1 MAQAIGWGALPIGV
15 SLRGLQGEIDKKLRK
30 PLEKASR
37 EAGEA
42 ASKNLTK
49 AAKQAADAVEHAKQR
64 EKKAIESVAKA
75 EDKLEAK
82 RTAQES
88 KLKAIESAE
97 KKLRSAQEQRLQK
110 VSKAESDYD
119 ALRQSGK
126 ATTRE
131 LEVAEAKLAQARLDA
146 DARVIDRENALEAA
160 RRRSESAASQVASAE
175 ESLAAAKKRAADA
188 SDAVVAK
195 TAQQD
200 KAQADLNARA
210 KEGTWLLDKLGVELS
225 DVDDA
230 MERAASSTK
239 GFAGH
244 LWDTSKKIGTLAAG
258 MAGVAGVAGTLQKG
272 FAKVTSIEDTTQS
285 LGILMGDAAN
295 AQSLMQDLQETNQN
309 TPYAFDAWAGAGK
322 KLVAFGVEAEE
333 VSRTVTALGEAA
345 SASGKGEDAL
355 NSMSEAFGQA
365 AAAGKLSMD
374 TLNRL
379 SDGGVQGLKILANEA
394 GITTEEMQKR
404 ISSGKVSAVEG
415 IQVLTDGILEGS
427 EGVNGAV
434 ESMSGVMGEMAE
446 TTSGRLTNMQA
457 AFNNLAA
464 EIFKQIN
471 PLINV
476 VAEKVTA
483 WTYDFIGVLR
493 DDLIP
498 AIQSFNAWVKENA
511 AVLGAMAGSIGIAVG
526 ALKLM
531 KLHQDIVMAG
541 GFLKYLLSFDKL
553 TLAAARAQK
562 VLNFA
567 MSKNP
572 AALLIKGFVLL
583 STGLAVFFTKTEA
596 GRKAWADFTEAFAE
610 RWDQAVGRFKGGL
623 DTLFGFFSQAKDVA
637 AEVKS
642 ILFDGDFTGRTKLFG
657 LADESSPAVAFLL
670 TIRDLAISIGDSLK
684 SAFGSVKDIVVD
696 LGKALGGAVVDVLKG
711 LFGLLQDLWPVLAAV
726 GKIVGGVLAGAFLV
740 AVKGV
745 ELFAGALSG
754 VMKALVWLTEKA
766 LAPFLA
772 FVGKFVGAFLN
783 DIVPAL
789 TWFGDIIGTV
799 VGGAFQLLGSVI
811 SGTWKKV
818 IKPTFNAL
826 VTVGKWMVQILGTV
840 VISPILIAW
849 NLLSEGIQ
857 WAWENRIKPT
867 FGFMANVGTWLWEN
881 ALQPAFEGI
890 KWAFEKLGEGM
901 QWVFDNLIKP
911 VFDVFAWAAEQVWEG
926 AQVVFEGI
934 RFAFQLAGAGLR
946 WVYDNVIQPVWDDF
960 TLGLTILRDYVV
972 APVLDFIG
980 RKWEEMSIVLDVVK
994 TFIVD
999 KVFAGLRDGLDAVK
1013 DGFEYTV
1020 DAIGRLWNGI
1030 KAKTA
1035 KPVQWVVD
1043 VVFNSGI
1050 RKAWNAVAP
1059 LTGLDKMDEI
1069 HVADLGNY
1077 ASGGVLPGYTPGRD
1091 PYTFVEPSTGMR
1103 IGLSGGESILRPEA
1117 TRALGSDWVDGVNR
1131 AARSGGQQAVERT
1144 LTHSH
1149 FASGGIIDLGN
1160 FANGGFT
1167 NLAGGL
1173 TAVQQSMG
1181 EFVGRF
1187 FPGAFNLT
1195 SATRPGAADFHGAGL
1210 ATDWQA
1216 KDGQFQS
1223 QMPTPYS
1230 KALARAIYTN
1240 FRNSTELIHWPLD
1253 GWVNLK
1259 NGAHLDYG
1267 PATNAGHGNHVHWA
1281 IRSPLRFDGDDI
1293 VLDDV
1298 SGISS
1303 DTFSWNPINM
1313 VKRLWDG
1320 AIEKIGQ
1327 FGDAAKHGLFGELP
1341 GAMAKA
1347 MIESA
1352 WNFVSSKANKGGA
1365 DDTGAYH
1372 GAVGAGVEQWRPM
1385 VEAVLRD
1392 KGFPETLADTVLRRM
1407 NQESGGNV
1415 RALNDWDVNAVNGT
1429 PSKGLMQVIDPTF
1442 AAHKDPGY
1450 DDIWDPESNL
1460 RASMN
1465 YAISRYGSLPAAYNR
1480 PGGYA
1485 NGGVLPGFTPGVD
1498 VHQFYSPTAG
1508 WLGLSGGESIMVPE
1522 WTAMQG
1528 GPAAVERMN
1537 RAARAGRSSSAR
1549 GQAFADGGTFWGPIG
1564 ARQRGAV
1571 QGAVAALERLTQ
1583 QLIETGSVGDLGA
1596 EFSAALQPIRQELQV
1611 IADAST
1617 LEGVAARSAVS
1628 QGGQVAG
1635 MLGFKGVETIV
1646 SSLIDAEKSLIA
1658 SREGH
1663 ASRLA
1668 EIKQREEELAELR
1681 KKLVEIEETNVEE
1694 DKKDARKLADA
1705 EKAYAKAQADAG
1717 KSAEKSAEQV
1727 AKAAESAEK
1736 ATTSSSK
1743 KSSDSAEK
1751 AAEKSEKAAEKVE
1764 KAQAKASES
1773 AEKSADKVESAQ
1785 EKLDRAREDAEENR
1799 QKREEKKQQDIKKTT
1814 EDIAKAEAD
1823 LAKAR
1828 RESANALDM
1837 LIFDVDPSIY
1847 QGLMRVS
1854 DQINAS
1860 IPGVVEQLSAIPGAG
1875 ALAAK
1880 ALPQVAGGVAQ
1891 LASLAGP
1898 AGVSVG
1904 VAIDA
1909 LKTGITLFKQIGQA
1923 VGDFVGR
1930 LFDAR
1935 MKAYQAMGS
1944 MFDAIRQLGQL
1955 TSDLR
1960 FEVVGLMADYEMALI
1975 KLTEAQRNQ
1984 RIVAMQGIQAQLQ
1997 AQLGLAEA
2005 EDALAE
2011 SREADMQTAKLNYDD
2026 LTLAW
2031 GDYRHVMVD
2040 ANGEIIE
2047 VNGQVTASN
2056 MAAAE
2061 AQQYK
2066 SQETMALEAERDA
2079 ARLAVDIAMKQAAE
2093 DNLAAQ
2099 WESTQAALDLRD
2111 VTRHLGQAT
2120 KQLAMM
2126 SGGYAEQTKSAMVGK
2141 QISELM
2147 AEKAKLQG
2155 EKGKNWWRLGS
2166 WHLSGANKA
2175 ASKRISQIEDQ
2186 IAELQ
2191 AMPEFAGFSEE
2202 QQASIDYVMANATRM
2217 GALGGAEHIET
2228 MLKSSA
2234 IGDAQ
2239 RTLDMYQLKTE
2250 LAEFDKQQEDLRADI
2265 KRKKLERDYMRESGA
2280 MGTEIQGME
2289 MMREGYLSKAQMH
2302 RAKEGSNA
2310 RKTLEQ
2316 LSRTQLVHGAEIRNL
2331 SVAPEKTVQMPSDR
2345 RAFTAD
2351 EVEEMLGELDV
2362 RVEKLERPQPT
2373 AAMVAASRR

>member
-15 SLRGLQGEIDKKLRK
+15 SLRGLQQQIDKELKAPMEKAAKAVADSTAKRLQDAASVAEKAVLESTKKQEKAVAAVEQAEKALARQREIQAEKVKAIQAAEENLSRTRSNADAKVEKAQKALAKLRSD
-30 PLEKASR
+30 EKASVEDIADAER
-37 EAGEA
+37 KLESARSSA
-42 ASKNLTK
+42 VSQVISKETALAK
-49 AAKQAADAVEHAKQR
+49 ARRSAEDAADAV
-64 EKKAIESVAKA
+64 AKA
-75 EDKLEAK
+75 E
-82 RTAQES
+82 
-88 KLKAIESAE
+88 
-97 KKLRSAQEQRLQK
+97 
-110 VSKAESDYD
+110 
-119 ALRQSGK
+119 GG
-126 ATTRE
+126 
-131 LEVAEAKLAQARLDA
+131 LAD
-146 DARVIDRENALEAA
+146 
-160 RRRSESAASQVASAE
+160 
-175 ESLAAAKKRAADA
+175 KKRAAGEA
-188 SDAVVAK
+188 SDNLVAK
-195 TAQQD
+195 TKQLEDAQQAA
-200 KAQADLNARA
+200 KRA
-210 KEGTWLLDKLGVELS
+210 STGLS
-225 DVDDA
+225 GA
-230 MERAASSTK
+230 MTSVKDSAASTASAI
-239 GFAGH
+239 GNFAEKY
-244 LWDTSKKIGTLAAG
+244 SMQAKIAMGALGGLAAAS
-258 MAGVAGVAGTLQKG
+258 M
-272 FAKVTSIEDTTQS
+272 SY
-285 LGILMGDAAN
+285 AA
-295 AQSLMQDLQETNQN
+295 
-309 TPYAFDAWAGAGK
+309 
-322 KLVAFGVEAEE
+322 EAEQ
-333 VSRTVTALGEAA
+333 SY
-345 SASGKGEDAL
+345 
-355 NSMSEAFGQA
+355 
-365 AAAGKLSMD
+365 
-374 TLNRL
+374 
-379 SDGGVQGLKILANEA
+379 
-394 GITTEEMQKR
+394 
-404 ISSGKVSAVEG
+404 
-415 IQVLTDGILEGS
+415 
-427 EGVNGAV
+427 GAV
-434 ESMSGVMGEMAE
+434 ESIFHEHAEAMNQASKSASEAVGMSGRAYREQSAYIGAMLKNNGVPLEDLAGKSQDLVKLGSDLSATYGGSVQEAVEAIGATLRGETDPIE
-446 TTSGRLTNMQA
+446 RFGVSIKQA
-457 AFNNLAA
+457 DIKARLAA
-464 EIFKQIN
+464 KGLDKLEGE
-471 PLINV
+471 
-476 VAEKVTA
+476 AEKQAKTQELLALLYEQTA
-483 WTYDFIGVLR
+483 DAQGQFARESDTAAHKQQVATAKMDDAREVIGTALLPLMA
-493 DDLIP
+493 DLM
-498 AIQSFNAWVKENA
+498 E
-511 AVLGAMAGSIGIAVG
+511 VG
-526 ALKLM
+526 AKVSEVIGE
-531 KLHQDIVMAG
+531 HPRV
-541 GFLKYLLSFDKL
+541 F
-553 TLAAARAQK
+553 LAAAGAMGALAAGVVTLGAIAPIFTALSASASAAGLSMWGYVSAQAAAVAPIAAVVAGIGAVVGGL
-562 VLNFA
+562 VL
-567 MSKNP
+567 
-572 AALLIKGFVLL
+572 
-583 STGLAVFFTKTEA
+583 FFTKTET
-596 GRKAWADFTEAFAE
+596 GRKLWADFTEAFAE
-610 RWDQAVGRFKGGL
+610 RWDQAVGRFKDGL
-623 DTLFGFFSQAKDVA
+623 DTLVGFFSQAKDVVL
-637 AEVKS
+637 EVKS

-657 LADESSPAVAFLL
+657 LADESSNFVGFLIDIRDTAIQVYNLLFKGDFVTGGGLFNLGDESSMSAAFLL

-711 LFGLLQDLWPVLAAV
+711 LFGLLQDLWPVLVAV
-726 GKIVGGVLAGAFLV
+726 GKVVGGALAGAFLV
-740 AVKGV
+740 AIKGV
-745 ELFAGALSG
+745 QLFAGALSG

-766 LAPFLA
+766 LAPFLS

-789 TWFGDIIGTV
+789 KWFGGIVGSV

-811 SGTWKKV
+811 SGTWNKV
-818 IKPTFNAL
+818 IKPTFNAM

-849 NLLSEGIQ
+849 NLLSEAIK

-867 FGFMANVGTWLWEN
+867 FEFMANVGTWLWEN

-911 VFDVFAWAAEQVWEG
+911 VFDVFAWAAQQVWEG
-926 AQVVFEGI
+926 AKLVFEGI
-934 RFAFQLAGAGLR
+934 RFAFQLAGDGLR

-980 RKWEEMSIVLDVVK
+980 RKWEEMSIVLDVVRG
-994 TFIVD
+994 FIVD

-1013 DGFEYTV
+1013 YGFEYTV

-1030 KAKTA
+1030 KKMTA
-1035 KPVQWVVD
+1035 EPVQWVVD
-1043 VVFNSGI
+1043 VVFNNGI
-1050 RKAWNAVAP
+1050 RKAWNAVAS
-1059 LTGLDKMDEI
+1059 LTGLDKLDEI
-1069 HVADLGNY
+1069 QVADLGNY

-1091 PYTFVEPSTGMR
+1091 PYTFVELSTGMR
-1103 IGLSGGESILRPEA
+1103 IGLGGGEAILRPEA
-1117 TRALGSDWVDGVNR
+1117 TRALGPQWVDSVNR

-1173 TAVQQSMG
+1173 SAVQQSMG

-1195 SATRPGAADFHGAGL
+1195 SATRPGDPGFHGVGL

-1253 GWVNLK
+1253 GWANLK

-1298 SGISS
+1298 SGISG
-1303 DTFSWNPINM
+1303 DTFSWNPISM

-1347 MIESA
+1347 LAESA
-1352 WNFVSSKANKGGA
+1352 WQFVSGKANNGGA

-1450 DDIWDPESNL
+1450 DDIWDPEANL

-1611 IADAST
+1611 IADANT

-1635 MLGFKGVETIV
+1635 MLDFKGVETVV

-1668 EIKQREEELAELR
+1668 EIKQREEELADLR
-1681 KKLVEIEETNVEE
+1681 KKLAEIEATDVEE
-1694 DKKDARKLADA
+1694 DKKDQRKLADA
-1705 EKAYAKAQADAG
+1705 EKALAKAHADAG
-1717 KSAEKSAEQV
+1717 KSAEKSAAQV
-1727 AKAAESAEK
+1727 AKASESAEK
-1736 ATTSSSK
+1736 ASTSSSK
-1743 KSSDSAEK
+1743 KSADSAEK
-1751 AAEKSEKAAEKVE
+1751 AAEKSEKAAEKIE

-1799 QKREEKKQQDIKKTT
+1799 QKREEKKQQDIEKTT

-1837 LIFDVDPSIY
+1837 KVFEVSPAIFD
-1847 QGLMRVS
+1847 GLMSASNAVT
-1854 DQINAS
+1854 AS
-1860 IPGVVEQLSAIPGAG
+1860 IPSVVQSLSSIPGAG
-1875 ALAAK
+1875 ALAAQ
-1880 ALPQVAGGVAQ
+1880 ALPQVASG
-1891 LASLAGP
+1891 LAGLAGLAGP

-1904 VAIDA
+1904 VAIEA
-1909 LKTGITLFKQIGQA
+1909 LKIGINLFKQIGQA

-1935 MKAYQAMGS
+1935 MKAYQAMGG

-2011 SREADMQTAKLNYDD
+2011 SREADMQTAKLDYDD
-2026 LTLAW
+2026 LTTSTTN
-2031 GDYRHVMVD
+2031 YRHVMVD
-2040 ANGEIIE
+2040 ANGEVID
-2047 VNGQVTASN
+2047 VNTDVAKSN
-2056 MAAAE
+2056 LAAAAANE
-2061 AQQYK
+2061 YK

-2079 ARLAVDIAMKQAAE
+2079 ARLAADIAMKQSAE

-2155 EKGKNWWRLGS
+2155 DKGKNWWRLGS

-2191 AMPEFAGFSEE
+2191 AMPEFAGFSKE

-2239 RTLDMYQLKTE
+2239 RTLDMHQLKTE
-2250 LAEFDKQQEDLRADI
+2250 LAEFDKQQEDLRAEI
-2265 KRKKLERDYMRESGA
+2265 ERKKLERDYMRKSG
-2280 MGTEIQGME
+2280 GTEIQGLE
-2289 MMREGYLSKAQMH
+2289 MMREGYLAKAQMH

>member
-146 DARVIDRENALEAA
+146 DAKVIDRENALEAA
-160 RRRSESAASQVASAE
+160 RRRSGAAASQVTAAE
-175 ESLAAAKKRAADA
+175 ESLAVAKKRAADA

-244 LWDTSKKIGTLAAG
+244 LWDSSKKIGALAAG

-498 AIQSFNAWVKENA
+498 VIQSFNAWVKENA

-541 GFLKYLLSFDKL
+541 GFLKYLLSFDKF

-610 RWDQAVGRFKGGL
+610 RWDHAVGRFKGGL

-867 FGFMANVGTWLWEN
+867 FEFMANVGTWLWEN
-881 ALQPAFEGI
+881 ALQPAFNGI

-911 VFDVFAWAAEQVWEG
+911 VFDAFAWAAEQVWEG

-960 TLGLTILRDYVV
+960 TLGLKILRDYVV

-999 KVFAGLRDGLDAVK
+999 KVFGGLSDGLDAVK
-1013 DGFEYTV
+1013 RGFEYTV

-1050 RKAWNAVAP
+1050 RKAWNAVAS
-1059 LTGLDKMDEI
+1059 LTGLDKLDEI
-1069 HVADLGNY
+1069 QVANLGNY

-1103 IGLSGGESILRPEA
+1103 IGLSGGEAILRPEA
-1117 TRALGSDWVDGVNR
+1117 TRALGPDWVDNVNR

-1160 FANGGFT
+1160 FASGGFT

-1173 TAVQQSMG
+1173 SAVQQSMG

-1195 SATRPGAADFHGAGL
+1195 SATRPGDPGFHGVGL

-1253 GWVNLK
+1253 GWTNLK

-1267 PATNAGHGNHVHWA
+1267 AATNAGHGNHVHWA

-1303 DTFSWNPINM
+1303 DTFSWNPISM

-1352 WNFVSSKANKGGA
+1352 WNFVSGKANKGGA

-1465 YAISRYGSLPAAYNR
+1465 YAVSRYGSLPAAYNR

-1571 QGAVAALERLTQ
+1571 QGAVAAIERLTQ
-1583 QLIETGSVGDLGA
+1583 QLIETGSADDLGA
-1596 EFSAALQPIRQELQV
+1596 QVSAALQPIRRELEI
-1611 IADAST
+1611 IADANT
-1617 LEGVAARSAVS
+1617 LEGIAARSAVS
-1628 QGGQVAG
+1628 QGAQVAG
-1635 MLGFKGVETIV
+1635 MLGFQGVETIV
-1646 SSLIDAEKSLIA
+1646 SSLVDAEKSLIA

-1668 EIKQREEELAELR
+1668 EIRQREEELAELR
-1681 KKLVEIEETNVEE
+1681 KKL
-1694 DKKDARKLADA
+1694 ADA
-1705 EKAYAKAQADAG
+1705 EKVSVDDDEEDAKRIAEAEKAVA
-1717 KSAEKSAEQV
+1717 KSREDSSKAAEKSAEKVEQSS
-1727 AKAAESAEK
+1727 AKAK
-1736 ATTSSSK
+1736 
-1743 KSSDSAEK
+1743 DSQEK
-1751 AAEKSEKAAEKVE
+1751 AA
-1764 KAQAKASES
+1764 ES
-1773 AEKSADKVESAQ
+1773 AEKSADKVQSAQ
-1785 EKLDRAREDAEENR
+1785 EKLDKAREDAEENR
-1799 QKREEKKQQDIKKTT
+1799 QRREEKKQQDIEKAT

-1837 LIFDVDPSIY
+1837 LIFEVDPSIY
-1847 QGLMRVS
+1847 HGLMQVS

-1875 ALAAK
+1875 ALAAN
-1880 ALPQVAGGVAQ
+1880 ALPHVAGGVAQ

-1930 LFDAR
+1930 IFDAR
-1935 MKAYQAMGS
+1935 MKAYQAMGG

-1984 RIVAMQGIQAQLQ
+1984 HIVAMQGIQAQLQ

-2026 LTLAW
+2026 LTTATTN
-2031 GDYRHVMVD
+2031 YRHVMVD
-2040 ANGEIIE
+2040 ANGEVID
-2047 VNGQVTASN
+2047 VNTGVAQSN
-2056 MAAAE
+2056 LAAAA
-2061 AQQYK
+2061 AQHYK

-2155 EKGKNWWRLGS
+2155 DKGKNWWRLGS
-2166 WHLSGANKA
+2166 WHLSGANRA

-2191 AMPEFAGFSEE
+2191 AMPEFAGFSKE

-2239 RTLDMYQLKTE
+2239 RTLDMHQLKTE
-2250 LAEFDKQQEDLRADI
+2250 LAEFDKQQEDLRAEI
-2265 KRKKLERDYMRESGA
+2265 ERKQLERDYMRESGA
-2280 MGTEIQGME
+2280 MGTEIQGLE
-2289 MMREGYLSKAQMH
+2289 MMREGYLAKAQMH

>member
-15 SLRGLQGEIDKKLRK
+15 SLRGLQQQIDKEL
-30 PLEKASR
+30 KAPM
-37 EAGEA
+37 E
-42 ASKNLTK
+42 K
-49 AAKQAADAVEHAKQR
+49 AAKQVADSTAKRLKDAASVAEKAVLESTKKQEKAVVAVEQAEKALARQR
-64 EKKAIESVAKA
+64 EIQAEKVKAVEAAEENLKRTRSDAGARVEKAEKRLAKLRSDEKASVDDIAEAERKLESARSAASSQVISKETALAKARRSAEDAAESVAKA
-75 EDKLEAK
+75 EDKLAD
-82 RTAQES
+82 
-88 KLKAIESAE
+88 
-97 KKLRSAQEQRLQK
+97 KK
-110 VSKAESDYD
+110 
-119 ALRQSGK
+119 
-126 ATTRE
+126 
-131 LEVAEAKLAQARLDA
+131 
-146 DARVIDRENALEAA
+146 NAAGEAA
-160 RRRSESAASQVASAE
+160 DNLVAKTKQLEDAQKAAERASTGLSGAMTSVKDSAASTAGAIGDFAE
-175 ESLAAAKKRAADA
+175 KYSM
-188 SDAVVAK
+188 
-195 TAQQD
+195 Q
-200 KAQADLNARA
+200 
-210 KEGTWLLDKLGVELS
+210 
-225 DVDDA
+225 
-230 MERAASSTK
+230 
-239 GFAGH
+239 
-244 LWDTSKKIGTLAAG
+244 
-258 MAGVAGVAGTLQKG
+258 
-272 FAKVTSIEDTTQS
+272 AKVA
-285 LGILMGDAAN
+285 LGAIGGLATA
-295 AQSLMQDLQETNQN
+295 SVS
-309 TPYAFDAWAGAGK
+309 YAS
-322 KLVAFGVEAEE
+322 EAEQ
-333 VSRTVTALGEAA
+333 SY
-345 SASGKGEDAL
+345 
-355 NSMSEAFGQA
+355 
-365 AAAGKLSMD
+365 
-374 TLNRL
+374 
-379 SDGGVQGLKILANEA
+379 
-394 GITTEEMQKR
+394 
-404 ISSGKVSAVEG
+404 
-415 IQVLTDGILEGS
+415 
-427 EGVNGAV
+427 GAV
-434 ESMSGVMGEMAE
+434 ESIFHEHADVINKASKAASEAVGMSGRAYREQSAYIGAMLKNNGVPLEDLAGKSQDLVKLGSDLSATYGGSVQEAVEAIGATLRGETNPIERFGVSIKQADVNARLAAKGLDKLEGEAGKQAKTQELLALLYEQTADAQGQFGRENETAANVMQ
-446 TTSGRLTNMQA
+446 RLKASLDDVREEIGNYLLPYMQQA
-457 AFNNLAA
+457 ADVARELAHA
-464 EIFKQIN
+464 
-471 PLINV
+471 
-476 VAEKVTA
+476 
-483 WTYDFIGVLR
+483 
-493 DDLIP
+493 
-498 AIQSFNAWVKENA
+498 VKENPEP
-511 AVLGAMAGSIGIAVG
+511 
-526 ALKLM
+526 
-531 KLHQDIVMAG
+531 
-541 GFLKYLLSFDKL
+541 F
-553 TLAAARAQK
+553 LAAAAAISA
-562 VLNFA
+562 FA
-567 MSKNP
+567 GAIVGINVIGMTVKNLRELWDIGKRMTLLFNP
-572 AALLIKGFVLL
+572 WVAGIAAIAG
-583 STGLAVFFTKTEA
+583 GLTLFFTKTET
-596 GRKAWADFTEAFAE
+596 GRKLWADFTEAFSE
-610 RWDQAVGRFKGGL
+610 RWDQAVGRFKDGL
-623 DTLFGFFSQAKDVA
+623 DTLAGFLGQAKDVITEA
-637 AEVKS
+637 KDA
-642 ILFDGDFTGRTKLFG
+642 LFDG
-657 LADESSPAVAFLL
+657 ESSGAADFLIGL
-670 TIRDLAISIGDSLK
+670 RDAAISIGDSLG

-696 LGKALGGAVVDVLKG
+696 LGTAVGGAVVDVLKG
-711 LFGLLQDLWPVLAAV
+711 LFGLLQDLWPVLVAV

-740 AVKGV
+740 AIKGV
-745 ELFAGALSG
+745 QLFAGALSG
-754 VMKALVWLTEKA
+754 VMKVLAWLTEKA

-772 FVGKFVGAFLN
+772 FVGKFVGAFLD

-789 TWFGDIIGTV
+789 KWFGGIVGTV
-799 VGGAFQLLGSVI
+799 VGGAFKLLGSVI
-811 SGTWKKV
+811 SGTWNKV

-849 NLLSEGIQ
+849 NLLSEAIQ

-867 FGFMANVGTWLWEN
+867 FEFMADVGMWLWEN
-881 ALQPAFEGI
+881 ALRPAFDGI

-926 AQVVFEGI
+926 AKIVFEGI
-934 RFAFQLAGAGLR
+934 RFAFQLAGDGLR
-946 WVYDNVIQPVWDDF
+946 WVYDNVIQPVWDAF
-960 TLGLTILRDYVV
+960 GLGLTWLKDNVV
-972 APVLDFIG
+972 TPVLDFIG

-994 TFIVD
+994 TFVVD
-999 KVFAGLRDGLDAVK
+999 KVFGGLQDGLDAVK
-1013 DGFEYTV
+1013 RGFEFTV

-1030 KAKTA
+1030 KAMTA

-1043 VVFNSGI
+1043 VVFNNGI
-1050 RKAWNAVAP
+1050 RKAWNAVAG
-1059 LTGLDKMDEI
+1059 LTGLDKLDEI
-1069 HVADLGNY
+1069 QVADLGNY

-1103 IGLSGGESILRPEA
+1103 IGLGGGEAILRPEA
-1117 TRALGSDWVDGVNR
+1117 TRALGTQWVDSVNR

-1173 TAVQQSMG
+1173 SAVQQSMG
-1181 EFVGRF
+1181 QFVGRF

-1195 SATRPGAADFHGAGL
+1195 SATRPGDPGFHGVGL

-1253 GWVNLK
+1253 GWANLK

-1327 FGDAAKHGLFGELP
+1327 FGDADKHGLFGELP

-1347 MIESA
+1347 LAESA
-1352 WNFVSSKANKGGA
+1352 WKFVSGKANNGGA

-1372 GAVGAGVEQWRPM
+1372 GAVGAGVEQWRGM

-1415 RALNDWDVNAVNGT
+1415 RAMNDWDVNAVNGT

-1450 DDIWDPESNL
+1450 DDIWSPEANL

-1571 QGAVAALERLTQ
+1571 QGAVAAIERLTQ
-1583 QLIETGSVGDLGA
+1583 QLIETGSAGDFGA

-1611 IADAST
+1611 IADAGT

-1635 MLGFKGVETIV
+1635 MLGFQGVETIV
-1646 SSLIDAEKSLIA
+1646 SSLVDAEKSLIA

-1668 EIKQREEELAELR
+1668 EIKQREEDLAELR

-1717 KSAEKSAEQV
+1717 KSAEKSAEKV

-1743 KSSDSAEK
+1743 KSAYSAEK

-1799 QKREEKKQQDIKKTT
+1799 QKREEKKQQDIEKTT

-1847 QGLMRVS
+1847 HGLMQVS

-1891 LASLAGP
+1891 LAGLAGP

-1930 LFDAR
+1930 IFDAR
-1935 MKAYQAMGS
+1935 MQAYQAMGG

-1984 RIVAMQGIQAQLQ
+1984 RVVAMQGIQAQLQ

-2011 SREADMQTAKLNYDD
+2011 SREADMQTAKLDYDD
-2026 LTLAW
+2026 LTTATTN
-2031 GDYRHVMVD
+2031 YRHVMVD
-2040 ANGEIIE
+2040 ANGAVID
-2047 VNGQVTASN
+2047 VNAGVAQSN
-2056 MAAAE
+2056 LAAAA

-2166 WHLSGANKA
+2166 WHLSGANRA
-2175 ASKRISQIEDQ
+2175 ASKRISQIEEQ

-2191 AMPEFAGFSEE
+2191 AMPEFAGFSKE

-2239 RTLDMYQLKTE
+2239 RTLDMHQLKTE
-2250 LAEFDKQQEDLRADI
+2250 LAEFDKKQEDLRADI
-2265 KRKKLERDYMRESGA
+2265 ERKQLERDYMRESGA

-2289 MMREGYLSKAQMH
+2289 MMREGYLAKAQMH
-2302 RAKEGSNA
+2302 RAKEDSNA
-2310 RKTLEQ
+2310 RQTLEK

>member
-1 MAQAIGWGALPIGV
+1 MAEAIGWGALPIGV
-15 SLRGLQGEIDKKLRK
+15 SLRGLQQQIDKEL
-30 PLEKASR
+30 KAPM
-37 EAGEA
+37 E
-42 ASKNLTK
+42 K
-49 AAKQAADAVEHAKQR
+49 AAKQVADSTAKRLQDAASVAEKAVRESTAKQEKAVAAVEQAEKSLARQREIQAEKVKAIQAAEENLSRTRSNADAKVEKAQKALAKLRSDEKASVEDIADAERKLENARSAATSQVISKETALAKARRSAQDAADAV
-64 EKKAIESVAKA
+64 AKA
-75 EDKLEAK
+75 EGNLADKKQAAGEASDNLVAKTKQLED
-82 RTAQES
+82 AQ
-88 KLKAIESAE
+88 KA
-97 KKLRSAQEQRLQK
+97 AQRASTGL
-110 VSKAESDYD
+110 
-119 ALRQSGK
+119 SGAMTSVK
-126 ATTRE
+126 
-131 LEVAEAKLAQARLDA
+131 D
-146 DARVIDRENALEAA
+146 
-160 RRRSESAASQVASAE
+160 SAASTAGAIGDFAE
-175 ESLAAAKKRAADA
+175 KY
-188 SDAVVAK
+188 
-195 TAQQD
+195 
-200 KAQADLNARA
+200 
-210 KEGTWLLDKLGVELS
+210 
-225 DVDDA
+225 
-230 MERAASSTK
+230 ST
-239 GFAGH
+239 
-244 LWDTSKKIGTLAAG
+244 
-258 MAGVAGVAGTLQKG
+258 Q
-272 FAKVTSIEDTTQS
+272 AKVA
-285 LGILMGDAAN
+285 LGAIGGLATASVAYAA
-295 AQSLMQDLQETNQN
+295 
-309 TPYAFDAWAGAGK
+309 
-322 KLVAFGVEAEE
+322 EAEQ
-333 VSRTVTALGEAA
+333 SY
-345 SASGKGEDAL
+345 
-355 NSMSEAFGQA
+355 
-365 AAAGKLSMD
+365 
-374 TLNRL
+374 
-379 SDGGVQGLKILANEA
+379 
-394 GITTEEMQKR
+394 
-404 ISSGKVSAVEG
+404 
-415 IQVLTDGILEGS
+415 
-427 EGVNGAV
+427 GAV
-434 ESMSGVMGEMAE
+434 ESIFHDHAETINQASKSASEAVGMSGRAYREQSAYIGAMLKNNGVPLEDLAGKSQDLVKLGSDLSATYGGSVQEAVEAIGATLRGETDPIERFGVSIKQADIKARLAAKGLDKLEGEAEKQAKTQELLALLYEQTADAQGQFGREHETAANVMQRFKAAVDDLREEIGNYLLPYMQ
-446 TTSGRLTNMQA
+446 QA
-457 AFNNLAA
+457 ADVARMLAHA
-464 EIFKQIN
+464 
-471 PLINV
+471 
-476 VAEKVTA
+476 VAENPEP
-483 WTYDFIGVLR
+483 F
-493 DDLIP
+493 
-498 AIQSFNAWVKENA
+498 
-511 AVLGAMAGSIGIAVG
+511 
-526 ALKLM
+526 
-531 KLHQDIVMAG
+531 
-541 GFLKYLLSFDKL
+541 
-553 TLAAARAQK
+553 LAAAAAITA
-562 VLNFA
+562 FA
-567 MSKNP
+567 GAIVGINVIGATVKNLRELVDIGQRMTLIFNP
-572 AALLIKGFVLL
+572 WVAGIAAVVG
-583 STGLAVFFTKTEA
+583 GLTIFFTKTET
-596 GRKAWADFTEAFAE
+596 GRKIWADFTEAFAE
-610 RWDQAVGRFKGGL
+610 RWDQAVGRFKDGL
-623 DTLFGFFSQAKDVA
+623 DTLVGFFGQVKDVVL
-637 AEVKS
+637 EVKS

-657 LADESSPAVAFLL
+657 LSDESSETVAFLIGVRDTAIEVYNLLFKGDFTGRGWLFGLDDESSPAVAFLL

-696 LGKALGGAVVDVLKG
+696 LGKALGGAVMDVLKG
-711 LFGLLQDLWPVLAAV
+711 LFGLLQDLWPVLVAV
-726 GKIVGGVLAGAFLV
+726 GKVVGGVLAGAFLV

-754 VMKALVWLTEKA
+754 VMKVLVWLTEKA
-766 LAPFLA
+766 LAPFLS

-789 TWFGDIIGTV
+789 KWFGGIVGTV

-811 SGTWKKV
+811 SGTWEKV

-867 FGFMANVGTWLWEN
+867 FEFMANVGTWLWEN
-881 ALQPAFEGI
+881 ALQPAFDGI

-911 VFDVFAWAAEQVWEG
+911 AFDAFAWAAQQVWEG
-926 AQVVFEGI
+926 AQIVFEGI
-934 RFAFQLAGAGLR
+934 RYAFQLAGDGLR

-960 TLGLTILRDYVV
+960 GLGLTWLRDNVV
-972 APVLDFIG
+972 SPVLDFIG
-980 RKWEEMSIVLDVVK
+980 RRWEEMSIVLDVVK
-994 TFIVD
+994 SFIVD
-999 KVFAGLRDGLDAVK
+999 KVFGGLRDGLDAVK
-1013 DGFEYTV
+1013 RGFEVTV

-1030 KAKTA
+1030 KEMTA

-1043 VVFNSGI
+1043 VVFNNGI
-1050 RKAWNAVAP
+1050 RKAWNAVAS
-1059 LTGLDKMDEI
+1059 LTGLDKLDEI
-1069 HVADLGNY
+1069 QVADLGNY

-1103 IGLSGGESILRPEA
+1103 IGLSGGEAILRPEA
-1117 TRALGSDWVDGVNR
+1117 TRALGPDWVDNVNR

-1160 FANGGFT
+1160 FASGGFT

-1195 SATRPGAADFHGAGL
+1195 SATRPGAADFHGVGL

-1253 GWVNLK
+1253 GWTNLK

-1298 SGISS
+1298 SGISG
-1303 DTFSWNPINM
+1303 DIFSWNPID
-1313 VKRLWDG
+1313 KAKGLWDSF
-1320 AIEKIGQ
+1320 IGKVGE
-1327 FGDAAKHGLFGELP
+1327 FGDAAKYGLFGELP

-1347 MIESA
+1347 LIGSA
-1352 WNFVSSKANKGGA
+1352 WDFVRSKLGRGNGA

-1450 DDIWDPESNL
+1450 DDIWDPEANL

-1564 ARQRGAV
+1564 TRQRGAV
-1571 QGAVAALERLTQ
+1571 QGAVAAIERLTQ
-1583 QLIETGSVGDLGA
+1583 QLVETGSVGDLGA

-1611 IADAST
+1611 IADANS

-1635 MLGFKGVETIV
+1635 MLGFKSVETVI

-1681 KKLVEIEETNVEE
+1681 KKLAEIEATDVEE

-1785 EKLDRAREDAEENR
+1785 EKLNRAREDAEENR
-1799 QKREEKKQQDIKKTT
+1799 QKREEKKQQDIEKTT
-1814 EDIAKAEAD
+1814 EEIAKAEAD

-1860 IPGVVEQLSAIPGAG
+1860 IPGVVSQLSAIPGAG

-1891 LASLAGP
+1891 LAGLAGP

-1909 LKTGITLFKQIGQA
+1909 LKTGITLFKQVGQA

-1935 MKAYQAMGS
+1935 MKAYQAMGG

-2040 ANGEIIE
+2040 SNGEIID

-2056 MAAAE
+2056 MAAAA

-2093 DNLAAQ
+2093 ENLAAQ

-2155 EKGKNWWRLGS
+2155 EKGKNWWRIGS

-2265 KRKKLERDYMRESGA
+2265 KRKQLERDYMRESGA

-2310 RKTLEQ
+2310 RQVLEQ

>member
-1 MAQAIGWGALPIGV
+1 MAEAIGWGALPIGV
-15 SLRGLQGEIDKKLRK
+15 SLRGLQGEIDKQLRK
-30 PLEKASR
+30 PLR
-37 EAGEA
+37 
-42 ASKNLTK
+42 K
-49 AAKQAADAVEHAKQR
+49 AAK
-64 EKKAIESVAKA
+64 ES
-75 EDKLEAK
+75 
-82 RTAQES
+82 
-88 KLKAIESAE
+88 
-97 KKLRSAQEQRLQK
+97 
-110 VSKAESDYD
+110 
-119 ALRQSGK
+119 
-126 ATTRE
+126 
-131 LEVAEAKLAQARLDA
+131 
-146 DARVIDRENALEAA
+146 
-160 RRRSESAASQVASAE
+160 SE
-175 ESLAAAKKRAADA
+175 
-188 SDAVVAK
+188 
-195 TAQQD
+195 
-200 KAQADLNARA
+200 
-210 KEGTWLLDKLGVELS
+210 
-225 DVDDA
+225 
-230 MERAASSTK
+230 
-239 GFAGH
+239 
-244 LWDTSKKIGTLAAG
+244 
-258 MAGVAGVAGTLQKG
+258 TLQKG
-272 FAKVTSIEDTTQS
+272 VGSGVDAAAERVSKANFRVKKSSEELSDAEAKRKIAADKAELASRQLAESEGKLAKAKKDGATTAEQLEKAEQDVIS
-285 LGILMGDAAN
+285 KRAKSEQAMLTLEKAERGYAKASEESTNALKAQEKAQQDLEKATEEGADATKKFGDAASD
-295 AQSLMQDLQETNQN
+295 ADGKGQGFELSLTKIAAAGAAVVGAIGGATKAAYDIGASFDDAYDTIRVGTGASGSAFEDLQESMRNVARNSIGVGDDLGEIGTTLADLN
-309 TPYAFDAWAGAGK
+309 TRLGVTGEPLEKLTSQFQQLKGMGMETDINAVTGAFQQYGIE
-322 KLVAFGVEAEE
+322 VEAMPGMMDTLFQISQATGRGMNELVTNLSKSGPALQEFGFGLEE
-333 VSRTVTALGEAA
+333 SAGLLGAMDKAGLDADKTMMSMTKALGEFAKEGKDPQEA
-345 SASGKGEDAL
+345 LWGTIESIDELAKAGDKSGAIDLANKI
-355 NSMSEAFGQA
+355 FGA
-365 AAAGKLSMD
+365 K
-374 TLNRL
+374 
-379 SDGGVQGLKILANEA
+379 GGVGFVA
-394 GITTEEMQKR
+394 
-404 ISSGKVSAVEG
+404 
-415 IQVLTDGILEGS
+415 
-427 EGVNGAV
+427 AV
-434 ESMSGVMGEMAE
+434 ESGQFAYEDFMDSIGASADTIDGLASETASFSEMWDQVKLQALLALEPIATKVFEAMVPALEKAKTGVEKVIAA
-446 TTSGRLTNMQA
+446 LTA
-457 AFNNLAA
+457 VADWVRKSRDWLEPLGVSLSVLAGGLAA
-464 EIFKQIN
+464 
-471 PLINV
+471 
-476 VAEKVTA
+476 VALQQKVM
-483 WTYDFIGVLR
+483 V
-493 DDLIP
+493 
-498 AIQSFNAWVKENA
+498 
-511 AVLGAMAGSIGIAVG
+511 
-526 ALKLM
+526 
-531 KLHQDIVMAG
+531 AG
-541 GFLKYLLSFDKL
+541 GFLKWIGQTIKATKVWTAVTKAQEVIQRILNA
-553 TLAAARAQK
+553 TLKA
-562 VLNFA
+562 
-567 MSKNP
+567 NP
-572 AALLIKGFVLL
+572 M
-583 STGLAVFFTKTEA
+583 
-596 GRKAWADFTEAFAE
+596 
-610 RWDQAVGRFKGGL
+610 
-623 DTLFGFFSQAKDVA
+623 
-637 AEVKS
+637 
-642 ILFDGDFTGRTKLFG
+642 
-657 LADESSPAVAFLL
+657 
-670 TIRDLAISIGDSLK
+670 
-684 SAFGSVKDIVVD
+684 
-696 LGKALGGAVVDVLKG
+696 GAVVAAITAVVAGLTYFFAKTEKG
-711 LFGLLQDLWPVLAAV
+711 QEILGNIASFIQTKVMPALSGFASLVRDNV
-726 GKIVGGVLAGAFLV
+726 AGAF
-740 AVKGV
+740 
-745 ELFAGALSG
+745 E
-754 VMKALVWLTEKA
+754 WL
-766 LAPFLA
+766 
-772 FVGKFVGAFLN
+772 
-783 DIVPAL
+783 
-789 TWFGDIIGTV
+789 
-799 VGGAFQLLGSVI
+799 GGVI
-811 SGTWKKV
+811 SGTWKNK
-818 IKPTFNAL
+818 IKPTFDLLVKLGKVVADFMVKSVVTPVITHWQNLSNA
-826 VTVGKWMVQILGTV
+826 MQ
-840 VISPILIAW
+840 
-849 NLLSEGIQ
+849 Q
-857 WAWENRIKPT
+857 AWENIIKPT
-867 FGFMANVGTWLWEN
+867 LDAFADGIRWLWEN
-881 ALQPAFEGI
+881 AVKPAVDAIKAGFELLGDGLVWVYENVIKRVFDGFVEAVRLAWEGI
-890 KWAFEKLGEGM
+890 
-901 QWVFDNLIKP
+901 
-911 VFDVFAWAAEQVWEG
+911 
-926 AQVVFEGI
+926 QVVFGLI
-934 RFAFQLAGAGLR
+934 KAGWEALGDALR
-946 WVYDNVIQPVWDDF
+946 WVYDSIIQPVWDAF
-960 TLGLTILRDYVV
+960 GLGLTWLKDNVV
-972 APVLDFIG
+972 TPVLDFIG
-980 RKWEEMSIVLDVVK
+980 RKWEDMGNVFDRVKSFVVD
-994 TFIVD
+994 T
-999 KVFAGLRDGLDAVK
+999 VFAGLRNALEDVK
-1013 DGFEYTV
+1013 RGFEFTV

-1030 KAKTA
+1030 KEMTA

-1043 VVFNSGI
+1043 VVFNNGI
-1050 RKAWNAVAP
+1050 RKAWNAVAS
-1059 LTGLDKMDEI
+1059 LTGLDKLDEI
-1069 HVADLGNY
+1069 QVADLGNY

-1103 IGLSGGESILRPEA
+1103 IGLSGGEAILRPEA
-1117 TRALGSDWVDGVNR
+1117 TRALGPDWVDSVNR

-1160 FANGGFT
+1160 FASGGFT

-1195 SATRPGAADFHGAGL
+1195 SATRPGAADFHGVGL

-1298 SGISS
+1298 SGISG
-1303 DTFSWNPINM
+1303 DTFSWNPISM

-1347 MIESA
+1347 MVESA
-1352 WNFVSSKANKGGA
+1352 WKFVSGKANKGG

-1372 GAVGAGVEQWRPM
+1372 GAVGAGVEQWRGM

-1450 DDIWDPESNL
+1450 DDIWAPEDNL

-1465 YAISRYGSLPAAYNR
+1465 YAVSRYGSLPAAYNR

-1564 ARQRGAV
+1564 ARQRGTV

-1611 IADAST
+1611 IADANT

-1635 MLGFKGVETIV
+1635 MLGFKDVETVV

-1681 KKLVEIEETNVEE
+1681 KKLAEIEATDVEE
-1694 DKKDARKLADA
+1694 DKKDTRKLADA

-1799 QKREEKKQQDIKKTT
+1799 QKREEKKQQDIEKTT
-1814 EDIAKAEAD
+1814 EEIAKAEAD

-1891 LASLAGP
+1891 LAGLAGP

-2040 ANGEIIE
+2040 SNGEIIE

-2175 ASKRISQIEDQ
+2175 ASKRIAQIEDQ

-2217 GALGGAEHIET
+2217 GALGGAEHIDT

-2265 KRKKLERDYMRESGA
+2265 ERKQLERDYMRESGA

-2310 RKTLEQ
+2310 RQVLEQ

-2331 SVAPEKTVQMPSDR
+2331 TVAPEKTVQMPSDR

>member
-1 MAQAIGWGALPIGV
+1 MAEAIGWGALPIGV
-15 SLRGLQGEIDKKLRK
+15 SLRGLQGEIDKQLRK
-30 PLEKASR
+30 PLR
-37 EAGEA
+37 
-42 ASKNLTK
+42 K
-49 AAKQAADAVEHAKQR
+49 AAK
-64 EKKAIESVAKA
+64 ES
-75 EDKLEAK
+75 
-82 RTAQES
+82 
-88 KLKAIESAE
+88 
-97 KKLRSAQEQRLQK
+97 
-110 VSKAESDYD
+110 
-119 ALRQSGK
+119 
-126 ATTRE
+126 
-131 LEVAEAKLAQARLDA
+131 
-146 DARVIDRENALEAA
+146 
-160 RRRSESAASQVASAE
+160 SE
-175 ESLAAAKKRAADA
+175 
-188 SDAVVAK
+188 
-195 TAQQD
+195 
-200 KAQADLNARA
+200 
-210 KEGTWLLDKLGVELS
+210 
-225 DVDDA
+225 
-230 MERAASSTK
+230 
-239 GFAGH
+239 
-244 LWDTSKKIGTLAAG
+244 
-258 MAGVAGVAGTLQKG
+258 TLQKG
-272 FAKVTSIEDTTQS
+272 VGSGVDAAAERVSKANFRVKKSSEELSDAEAKRKIAADKAELASRQLAESEGKLAKAKKDGTTTAAQLEKAEQDVIS
-285 LGILMGDAAN
+285 KRAKSEQAMLTLEKAERGYAKASEESTNALKAQEKAQQDLEKATEGGADATKKFGDAASD
-295 AQSLMQDLQETNQN
+295 ADGKGQGLELSLTKIAAAGAAVVGAIGGATKAAYDIGASFDDAYDTIRVGTGASGEAFEDLQESMRNVARDSIGVGDDLGEIGTTLADLN
-309 TPYAFDAWAGAGK
+309 TRLGVTGEPLEQLTSQFQQLKGMGMEADINAVTGAFQQY
-322 KLVAFGVEAEE
+322 GVEVE
-333 VSRTVTALGEAA
+333 
-345 SASGKGEDAL
+345 
-355 NSMSEAFGQA
+355 SMPDM
-365 AAAGKLSMD
+365 MD
-374 TLNRL
+374 TLFQISQATGRGMNELVTNL
-379 SDGGVQGLKILANEA
+379 SKSGPALQEFGFGLEESAGLLGAMDKAGLDADKTMMSMTRALSEFAKEGKDPQEALWGTVESIDELAKAGDKSGAIDLANKIFGAKGGVGFVA
-394 GITTEEMQKR
+394 
-404 ISSGKVSAVEG
+404 
-415 IQVLTDGILEGS
+415 
-427 EGVNGAV
+427 AV
-434 ESMSGVMGEMAE
+434 ESGQFAYEDFMDSIGASADTIDGLASGTASFSEMWDQVK
-446 TTSGRLTNMQA
+446 LQA
-457 AFNNLAA
+457 LLALEPIATKVFEAMVPALEKAKTGVEKVIAALAA
-464 EIFKQIN
+464 VADWVRKSRDWLE
-471 PLINV
+471 PL
-476 VAEKVTA
+476 
-483 WTYDFIGVLR
+483 GVSLSV
-493 DDLIP
+493 L
-498 AIQSFNAWVKENA
+498 AGGLA
-511 AVLGAMAGSIGIAVG
+511 AV
-526 ALKLM
+526 ALQQK
-531 KLHQDIVMAG
+531 VMVAG
-541 GFLKYLLSFDKL
+541 GFLKWIGQTIKATKVWTAVTKAQEVIQRILNA
-553 TLAAARAQK
+553 TLKA
-562 VLNFA
+562 
-567 MSKNP
+567 NP
-572 AALLIKGFVLL
+572 M
-583 STGLAVFFTKTEA
+583 
-596 GRKAWADFTEAFAE
+596 
-610 RWDQAVGRFKGGL
+610 
-623 DTLFGFFSQAKDVA
+623 
-637 AEVKS
+637 
-642 ILFDGDFTGRTKLFG
+642 
-657 LADESSPAVAFLL
+657 
-670 TIRDLAISIGDSLK
+670 
-684 SAFGSVKDIVVD
+684 
-696 LGKALGGAVVDVLKG
+696 GAVVAAITAVVAGLTYFFAKTEKG
-711 LFGLLQDLWPVLAAV
+711 QEIL
-726 GKIVGGVLAGAFLV
+726 GKITNFIQTKVMPALSGFASMVRDAVAGAF
-740 AVKGV
+740 
-745 ELFAGALSG
+745 E
-754 VMKALVWLTEKA
+754 WL
-766 LAPFLA
+766 
-772 FVGKFVGAFLN
+772 
-783 DIVPAL
+783 
-789 TWFGDIIGTV
+789 
-799 VGGAFQLLGSVI
+799 GGVI
-811 SGTWKKV
+811 SGTWKNK
-818 IKPTFNAL
+818 IKPTFDLLVKLGKVVADFMVKSVVTPVITHWQNLSNA
-826 VTVGKWMVQILGTV
+826 VQ
-840 VISPILIAW
+840 
-849 NLLSEGIQ
+849 Q
-857 WAWENRIKPT
+857 AWENIIKPT
-867 FGFMANVGTWLWEN
+867 LDAFADGIRWLWEN
-881 ALQPAFEGI
+881 AVKPAVDAIKAGFELLGDGLVWVYENVIKRVFDGFVEAVRLAWEGI
-890 KWAFEKLGEGM
+890 
-901 QWVFDNLIKP
+901 
-911 VFDVFAWAAEQVWEG
+911 
-926 AQVVFEGI
+926 QVVFGLI
-934 RFAFQLAGAGLR
+934 KAGWESLGDALR
-946 WVYDNVIQPVWDDF
+946 WVYDNIIQPVWDAF
-960 TLGLTILRDYVV
+960 GLGLTWLKDNVV
-972 APVLDFIG
+972 TPVLDFIG
-980 RKWEEMSIVLDVVK
+980 RKWKEMSIVLDVVK
-994 TFIVD
+994 TFVVD
-999 KVFAGLRDGLDAVK
+999 KVFGGLSDGLDAVK
-1013 DGFEYTV
+1013 RGFEFTV

-1030 KAKTA
+1030 KAMTA

-1043 VVFNSGI
+1043 VVFNNGI
-1050 RKAWNAVAP
+1050 RKAWNAVAG
-1059 LTGLDKMDEI
+1059 LTGLDKLDEI
-1069 HVADLGNY
+1069 QVADLGNY

-1103 IGLSGGESILRPEA
+1103 IGLGGGEAILRPEA
-1117 TRALGSDWVDGVNR
+1117 TRALGPQWVDSVNR

-1173 TAVQQSMG
+1173 SAVQQSMG
-1181 EFVGRF
+1181 QFVGRF

-1195 SATRPGAADFHGAGL
+1195 SATRPGDPGFHGVGL

-1253 GWVNLK
+1253 GWANLK

-1327 FGDAAKHGLFGELP
+1327 FGDADKHGLFGELP

-1347 MIESA
+1347 LAESA
-1352 WNFVSSKANKGGA
+1352 WKFVSGKADNGGA

-1372 GAVGAGVEQWRPM
+1372 GAVGAGVEQWRGM

-1450 DDIWDPESNL
+1450 DDIWNPEANL

-1465 YAISRYGSLPAAYNR
+1465 YAVSRYGSLPAAYNR

-1564 ARQRGAV
+1564 TRQRGAV

-1583 QLIETGSVGDLGA
+1583 QLIETGSAGDFGA
-1596 EFSAALQPIRQELQV
+1596 EFSAALQPIRQELQT
-1611 IADAST
+1611 IADAGT

-1635 MLGFKGVETIV
+1635 MLGFKGVETVI
-1646 SSLIDAEKSLIA
+1646 SSLLDAEKSLIA

-1668 EIKQREEELAELR
+1668 EIRQREEELAALR
-1681 KKLVEIEETNVEE
+1681 QKLS
-1694 DKKDARKLADA
+1694 DA
-1705 EKAYAKAQADAG
+1705 EKVSVEDDEADAKKIAEAEKAVAKSREDSG
-1717 KSAEKSAEQV
+1717 KAAEKSAEKVEQ
-1727 AKAAESAEK
+1727 S
-1736 ATTSSSK
+1736 
-1743 KSSDSAEK
+1743 
-1751 AAEKSEKAAEKVE
+1751 SEKAKDSQEKT
-1764 KAQAKASES
+1764 AES
-1773 AEKSADKVESAQ
+1773 AEKSADKVQSAQ

-1799 QKREEKKQQDIKKTT
+1799 QKREEKKQQDIEKATG
-1814 EDIAKAEAD
+1814 DITKAEAD

-1847 QGLMRVS
+1847 QGLMQVS

-1891 LASLAGP
+1891 LAGLAGP

-1930 LFDAR
+1930 IFDAR
-1935 MKAYQAMGS
+1935 MQAYQAMGG

-2011 SREADMQTAKLNYDD
+2011 SREADMQTAKLDYDD
-2026 LTLAW
+2026 LTTATTN
-2031 GDYRHVMVD
+2031 YRHVMVD
-2040 ANGEIIE
+2040 ANGAVID
-2047 VNGQVTASN
+2047 VNAGVAQSN
-2056 MAAAE
+2056 LAAAA

-2166 WHLSGANKA
+2166 WHLSGANRA
-2175 ASKRISQIEDQ
+2175 ASKRISQIEEQ

-2191 AMPEFAGFSEE
+2191 AMPEFAGFSKE

-2239 RTLDMYQLKTE
+2239 RTLDMHQLKTE
-2250 LAEFDKQQEDLRADI
+2250 LAEFDKQQEDLRAEI
-2265 KRKKLERDYMRESGA
+2265 ERKQLERDYMRESGA
-2280 MGTEIQGME
+2280 MGTEIQGLE
-2289 MMREGYLSKAQMH
+2289 MMREGYLAKAQMH
-2302 RAKEGSNA
+2302 RAKEDSNA
-2310 RKTLEQ
+2310 RQTLEK

>member
-15 SLRGLQGEIDKKLRK
+15 SLRGLQQQIDKELKAPMEKAAKSVADSTAKRLKDAASVAEKAVLESTKRQEKAVAAVEQAEKALARQREIQAEKVKAVEAAEENLKRTRSDAGARVEKAEKNLAKLRAD
-30 PLEKASR
+30 EKASVDDIA
-37 EAGEA
+37 EAERKLESARSA
-42 ASKNLTK
+42 ASSQVISKETALAK
-49 AAKQAADAVEHAKQR
+49 ARRSAEDAA
-64 EKKAIESVAKA
+64 ESVAKA
-75 EDKLEAK
+75 EDKLAD
-82 RTAQES
+82 
-88 KLKAIESAE
+88 
-97 KKLRSAQEQRLQK
+97 KK
-110 VSKAESDYD
+110 
-119 ALRQSGK
+119 
-126 ATTRE
+126 
-131 LEVAEAKLAQARLDA
+131 
-146 DARVIDRENALEAA
+146 NAAGEAA
-160 RRRSESAASQVASAE
+160 DNLVAKTKQLEGAQKAAERASTGLSGAMTSVKDSAASTAGAIGDFAE
-175 ESLAAAKKRAADA
+175 KY
-188 SDAVVAK
+188 
-195 TAQQD
+195 
-200 KAQADLNARA
+200 
-210 KEGTWLLDKLGVELS
+210 
-225 DVDDA
+225 
-230 MERAASSTK
+230 ST
-239 GFAGH
+239 
-244 LWDTSKKIGTLAAG
+244 
-258 MAGVAGVAGTLQKG
+258 Q
-272 FAKVTSIEDTTQS
+272 AKVA
-285 LGILMGDAAN
+285 LGAIGGLATASVSYAA
-295 AQSLMQDLQETNQN
+295 
-309 TPYAFDAWAGAGK
+309 
-322 KLVAFGVEAEE
+322 EAEQ
-333 VSRTVTALGEAA
+333 SY
-345 SASGKGEDAL
+345 
-355 NSMSEAFGQA
+355 
-365 AAAGKLSMD
+365 
-374 TLNRL
+374 
-379 SDGGVQGLKILANEA
+379 
-394 GITTEEMQKR
+394 
-404 ISSGKVSAVEG
+404 
-415 IQVLTDGILEGS
+415 
-427 EGVNGAV
+427 GAV
-434 ESMSGVMGEMAE
+434 ESIFHEHADVINKASKSASEAVGMSGRAYREQSAYIGAMLKNNGVPLEDLAGKSQDLVKLGSDLSATYGGSVQEAVEAIGATLRGETDPIERFGVSIKQADIKARLAAKGLDKLEGEAEKQAKTQELLALLYEQTADAQGQFGREHETAANVMQRFKASLDDVREEIGNYLLPYMQ
-446 TTSGRLTNMQA
+446 QA
-457 AFNNLAA
+457 ADVARELAHA
-464 EIFKQIN
+464 
-471 PLINV
+471 
-476 VAEKVTA
+476 
-483 WTYDFIGVLR
+483 
-493 DDLIP
+493 
-498 AIQSFNAWVKENA
+498 VKENPEP
-511 AVLGAMAGSIGIAVG
+511 
-526 ALKLM
+526 
-531 KLHQDIVMAG
+531 
-541 GFLKYLLSFDKL
+541 F
-553 TLAAARAQK
+553 LAAAAAISA
-562 VLNFA
+562 FA
-567 MSKNP
+567 GAIVGINVIGMTVKNLRELWDIGQRMTLLFNP
-572 AALLIKGFVLL
+572 WVAGIAAVVG
-583 STGLAVFFTKTEA
+583 GLTIFFTKTET
-596 GRKAWADFTEAFAE
+596 GRKLWADFTEAFAE
-610 RWDQAVGRFKGGL
+610 RWDQAVGRFKDGL
-623 DTLFGFFSQAKDVA
+623 DTLVGFFGQAKDVVL
-637 AEVKS
+637 EVKS
-642 ILFDGDFTGRTKLFG
+642 ILFDGDFTGQASLFG
-657 LADESSPAVAFLL
+657 LGDESSRVVAFLFDVRDTAIQVYNLLFKGDFVTGGGLFNLGDESSMSAAFLL

-684 SAFGSVKDIVVD
+684 SAFGSVKEIVVD
-696 LGKALGGAVVDVLKG
+696 LGKALGGAVMDVLKG
-711 LFGLLQDLWPVLAAV
+711 LFGLLQDLLPVLVAV
-726 GKIVGGVLAGAFLV
+726 GKVVGGVLAGAFLV

-745 ELFAGALSG
+745 QLFAGALSG
-754 VMKALVWLTEKA
+754 VMKALAWLTEKA
-766 LAPFLA
+766 LAPFLT
-772 FVGKFVGAFLN
+772 FVGKFVGAFLD

-789 TWFGDIIGTV
+789 KWFGGIVGTV
-799 VGGAFQLLGSVI
+799 VGGAFELLGSVI
-811 SGTWKKV
+811 SGTWNKV

-867 FGFMANVGTWLWEN
+867 FEFMADVGTWLWEN
-881 ALQPAFEGI
+881 ALQPAFNGI

-911 VFDVFAWAAEQVWEG
+911 VFDAFAWAAEQVWEG

-999 KVFAGLRDGLDAVK
+999 KVFAGLSDGLDAVK
-1013 DGFEYTV
+1013 RGFEYTV

-1050 RKAWNAVAP
+1050 RKAWNAVAS

-1103 IGLSGGESILRPEA
+1103 IGLSGGEAILRPEA
-1117 TRALGSDWVDGVNR
+1117 TRALGPDWVDGVNR

-1450 DDIWDPESNL
+1450 DDIWDPEANL

-1465 YAISRYGSLPAAYNR
+1465 YAVSRYGSLPAAYNR

-1571 QGAVAALERLTQ
+1571 QGAVAAIERLTQ

-1596 EFSAALQPIRQELQV
+1596 EFSAALQPIRQELQT
-1611 IADAST
+1611 IADANT

-1668 EIKQREEELAELR
+1668 EIKQREEDLAALR
-1681 KKLVEIEETNVEE
+1681 KKLIEIEETNVEE

-1717 KSAEKSAEQV
+1717 KSAEKSAQQV

-1799 QKREEKKQQDIKKTT
+1799 QKREEKKQQDIEKTT
-1814 EDIAKAEAD
+1814 EEIAKAEAD

-1860 IPGVVEQLSAIPGAG
+1860 IPGVVSQLSAIPGAG

-1891 LASLAGP
+1891 LAGLAGP

-1935 MKAYQAMGS
+1935 MKAYQAMGG

-2040 ANGEIIE
+2040 SNGEIIE

-2166 WHLSGANKA
+2166 WHLSGANRA
-2175 ASKRISQIEDQ
+2175 ASKRIAQIEDQ

-2191 AMPEFAGFSEE
+2191 AMPEFAGFSQE

-2239 RTLDMYQLKTE
+2239 RTLDIYQLKTE

-2265 KRKKLERDYMRESGA
+2265 KRKQLERDYMRESGA

-2310 RKTLEQ
+2310 RQVLEQ